1 MKDYNFLRVESYYK
15 SKIIGLRANKETAR
29 MILKDMDYQEFS
41 RDEFFYLLTLIN
53 MNWNGKE

>member
-15 SKIIGLRANKETAR
+15 TKIIGLRANKETAR